1 MADFYSE
8 LKISA
13 LISKLDDVLRFVEIP
28 LRERGASVKNI
39 TTINIAVEE
48 IYVNIAHY
56 AYETEGGQVNIS
68 LSISDDKV
76 TIVFTD
82 FGVKYNPLEREDP
95 DITLSV
101 EDRPIGGLGIFMV
114 KKTMDEVAYR
124 YENDSNIF
132 TMVKYL

>member
-13 LISKLDDVLRFVEIP
+13 LISKLDDVLSFIETP
-28 LRERGASVKNI
+28 LRDYGASVKNI

-56 AYETEGGQVNIS
+56 AYGTEGGQVNICF
-68 LSISDDKV
+68 SIKDGKA